1 MESIS
6 ESSRSSSGRFHRCEN
21 LVNIPSWAN
30 KKRRNIALHALD
42 IQEFRPFPYIL
53 AIVPQAIRA
62 PAFPAGSLFRS
73 SGIAWITRAVPPF
86 VKME

>member
-1 MESIS
+1 
-6 ESSRSSSGRFHRCEN
+6 
-21 LVNIPSWAN
+21 VNILTRAK
-30 KKRRNIALHALD
+30 KKRRNVASHELAIR
-42 IQEFRPFPYIL
+42 EFRPNRYIL

-73 SGIAWITRAVPPF
+73 SGMAWITRAVPPF